1 MSHLHELP
9 DELENSSFRSKQY
22 SGGVHLPQVIPA
34 VPLLVGEVS
43 EHGLDLFSQAEVW
56 AEQGQKGEEHLIHQG
71 EGHEVQGWV
80 WWHNTAI

>member
-43 EHGLDLFSQAEVW
+43 EHGLDLFSQAEV
-56 AEQGQKGEEHLIHQG
+56 
-71 EGHEVQGWV
+71 
-80 WWHNTAI
+80 